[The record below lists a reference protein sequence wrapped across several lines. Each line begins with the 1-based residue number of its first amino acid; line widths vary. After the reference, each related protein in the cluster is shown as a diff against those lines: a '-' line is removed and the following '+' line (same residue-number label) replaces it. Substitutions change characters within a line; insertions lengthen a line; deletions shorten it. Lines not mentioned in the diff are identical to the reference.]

1 MKKEV
6 KFEKALQ
13 RLESI
18 VEQLES
24 GEIDLDKSINIFEE
38 GNDLVK
44 LCLEKLNSASKK
56 IQKISEDTTGNI
68 KLEDFE

>member
-6 KFEKALQ
+6 KFEVALQ

-18 VEQLES
+18 VEQMES
-24 GEIDLDKSINIFEE
+24 GEVDLDKSIKIFEE

-44 LCLEKLNSASKK
+44 ACLEKLNSAGDKIKK
-56 IQKISEDTTGNI
+56 ISADSQGNI
-68 KLEDFE
+68 SLEDFE